1 MKKIVTIVGAR
12 PQFIKA
18 ATVSRALAEYNK
30 TCLPESVIREVLVH
44 TGQHYD
50 DNMSRVFF
58 TELHI
63 PQPDY
68 NLEIGSGSHGQ
79 QSGKMLMALEKVLV
93 EEKPDLVLVYGDT
106 NSTLAG
112 VLAAAKLHVPSAH
125 VEAGLRSFNRRMPE
139 EINRIV
145 ADQLGNILFS
155 PTPAA
160 SDNLRREGIAV
171 DPLPDQ
177 EPLAFDIN
185 AQLAFQVGDVM
196 YDSVIFYE
204 SLAKDNSEILDNL
217 GLTEKNYS
225 LATVHRAENTDDPEN
240 LKNIMQAFASLAT
253 AGHEIVLPLHPRTK
267 KCFEALQSEAGFSW
281 LGTLK
286 TEPSASL
293 SRIRIVEPVGYLDM
307 IQLEKN
313 AAVIFTDSGGVQKE
327 AFFLQV
333 PCITLRRETEWVET
347 VECGRNILVGADRKK
362 IIAAFDRGVAAKKEL
377 SPFGLDTTENDDQ
390 VYGNGQAAECIVE
403 IISRLL
409 YN

>member
-18 ATVSRALAEYNK
+18 ATVSRALAKYNK
-30 TCLPESVIREVLVH
+30 TFHPEAAILEVIVH

-79 QSGKMLMALEKVLV
+79 QTGKMLAALEEVLIK
-93 EEKPDLVLVYGDT
+93 EKPDLMLVYGDT

-112 VLAAAKLHVPSAH
+112 ALAAAKLHLPSAH

-145 ADQLGNILFS
+145 ADQVGNILFP
-155 PTPAA
+155 PTPTA
-160 SDNLRREGIAV
+160 SDNLRREGIDV
-171 DPLPDQ
+171 DPLLDQ
-177 EPLAFDIN
+177 ESLSFDIN
-185 AQLAFQVGDVM
+185 SQLAFQVGDVM

-204 SLAKDNSEILDNL
+204 SLANDNSNILDDL
-217 GLTEKNYS
+217 GLTAKNYS
-225 LATVHRAENTDDPEN
+225 LATVHRAENTDDPES
-240 LKNIMQAFASLAT
+240 LKNIIQAFVNLAA

-267 KCFEALQSEAGFSW
+267 KCLETLPGDAGFSW
-281 LGTLK
+281 LETVK
-286 TEPSASL
+286 TDQSTA
-293 SRIRIVEPVGYLDM
+293 SRIRIIEPVGYLDM

-313 AAVIFTDSGGVQKE
+313 AKVIFTDSGGIQKE

-347 VECGRNILVGADRKK
+347 VECGWNVLVGADREK

-377 SPFGLDTTENDDQ
+377 SPFSLNTTGNDDQ
-390 VYGNGQAAECIVE
+390 VYGNGRAAERIVE